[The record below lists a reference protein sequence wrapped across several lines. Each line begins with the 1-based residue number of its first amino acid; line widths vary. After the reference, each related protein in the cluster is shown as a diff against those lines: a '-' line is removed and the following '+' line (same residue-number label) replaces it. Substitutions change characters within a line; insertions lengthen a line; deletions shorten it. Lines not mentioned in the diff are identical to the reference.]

1 MAVIPALRCLKIAG
15 RSSRPAGINPQSRC
29 FETDTITSRQQG
41 ENHVE
46 HQDHACYACAR
57 SSICLRRTRVR
68 RQDEGNPRRQG
79 RGPPNTSAGKG
90 TADLDYDPASKKL
103 SWKLT
108 YSGLS
113 GPPTAA
119 HFHGPA
125 AAGANAGVA
134 VAIPNAGSSPV
145 EGSATLTDA
154 QAADL
159 MAGKYYINVH
169 TAANPGGEI
178 RGQVTK

>member
-1 MAVIPALRCLKIAG
+1 MSNTRTMLATLALGAAFAFAGPAFADKMKVTLDGKA
-15 RSSRPAGINPQSRC
+15 
-29 FETDTITSRQQG
+29 E
-41 ENHVE
+41 V
-46 HQDHACYACAR
+46 
-57 SSICLRRTRVR
+57 
-68 RQDEGNPRRQG
+68 
-79 RGPPNTSAGKG
+79 PPNTSAGKG
-90 TADLDYDPASKKL
+90 TADLDFDAASKKL

-113 GPPTAA
+113 GAPTAA

-125 AAGANAGVA
+125 EAGKNAGVA

-169 TAANPGGEI
+169 TAANPAGEI

>member
-1 MAVIPALRCLKIAG
+1 MSNKTMLATLALGATIAFAGPAFADKMKATLDGKA
-15 RSSRPAGINPQSRC
+15 
-29 FETDTITSRQQG
+29 E
-41 ENHVE
+41 V
-46 HQDHACYACAR
+46 
-57 SSICLRRTRVR
+57 
-68 RQDEGNPRRQG
+68 
-79 RGPPNTSAGKG
+79 PPNTSAGKG
-90 TADLDYDPASKKL
+90 TADIDYDPASKKL

-113 GPPTAA
+113 GPATAA
-119 HFHGPA
+119 HFHGPGE
-125 AAGANAGVA
+125 AGKNAGVS
-134 VAIPNAGSSPV
+134 VAIPNATSSPA

-159 MAGKYYINVH
+159 IAGKYYVNVH